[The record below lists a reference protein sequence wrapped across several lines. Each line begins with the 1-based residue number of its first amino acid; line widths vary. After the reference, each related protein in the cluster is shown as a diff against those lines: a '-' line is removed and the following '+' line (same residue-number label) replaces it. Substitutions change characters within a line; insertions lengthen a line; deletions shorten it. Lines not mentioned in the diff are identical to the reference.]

1 MLSNH
6 NSSIMSDLEYS
17 CNTFVVAYNHHG
29 HLGVHSDCSQF
40 QVGSALV
47 VEFAGVGQRVVEA
60 LDHVDV

>member
-1 MLSNH
+1 
-6 NSSIMSDLEYS
+6 MSDLEYS
-17 CNTFVVAYNHHG
+17 CNTFVVTYNHHG